1 MPLCVVIILYELQ
14 QKHKILCAL
23 IVLFVQIISYKTI
36 IFLIQICKVE
46 SEQQG
51 HVYWLIDIS
60 IGISFL
66 ISEVSIF
73 TDSF

>member
-51 HVYWLIDIS
+51 HVY
-60 IGISFL
+60 
-66 ISEVSIF
+66 
-73 TDSF
+73 